1 MVLLLA
7 ARRFFIFLL
16 VVAKYSLKLSASE
29 NGERVPLSNP
39 RRVRFA
45 LDELGGV
52 FFKLGQIL
60 AMRFD
65 LISERYAVE
74 LMNLFDNARALPD
87 ATLFRVFSRETHF
100 EMEDEFVLEPGP
112 VAVASFA
119 QVYKG
124 TYKGSTVAIK
134 IQKPHAKRHA
144 KADILLVRFFGRL
157 AHFFGILRAISIDEV
172 TPQLKSWL
180 DEELDYRREANNA
193 MPLRA
198 HVERHGEEKIIIPA
212 VFEEFTTERVL
223 VTEYLSGTPVSA
235 VIKKRDLAQV
245 FSVEERRA
253 AAEFLVRDLMRQY
266 FIDGFFHADPH
277 PGNLMLYK
285 DGSIGYLDFGIIGKP
300 KTSTANFLTFIEGVS
315 LLDFTKMI
323 DGFMSYGR
331 QHVETEMP
339 TLVKE
344 DRKLRRLLTKGFD
357 VIGKKLEAD
366 FIPVINEWHALTGNQ
381 DAPLESRSSAGTFF
395 RMMKCGERYGI
406 IVPPDVIGFVRS
418 LMIVDMVCLRL
429 ESGFNMVKAV
439 QKFFDVYPRER
450 VESMR
455 QEHGA
460 GLPLAEVDVLDLRP
474 DDEPRISPSRARE
487 RELYKKERLV
497 ARMLAVAE
505 RNPELYTM
513 LKG

>member
-7 ARRFFIFLL
+7 VRRFFVFLWIL
-16 VVAKYSLKLSASE
+16 LKYPLKLSATE
-29 NGERVPLSNP
+29 NGEKVPLSNP

-87 ATLFRVFSRETHF
+87 ETLFRVFSRETHF
-100 EMEDEFVLEPGP
+100 EMEDEFTLEAGP
-112 VAVASFA
+112 IAVASFA

-124 TYKGSTVAIK
+124 SYRGSTVAIK
-134 IQKPHAKRHA
+134 IQKPHAHRHA
-144 KADILLVRFFGRL
+144 KADILLVRVLGRL

-172 TPQLKSWL
+172 TAQLTSWL

-193 MPLRA
+193 LLLRA
-198 HVERHGEEKIIIPA
+198 HVRRHGEEKILIPR
-212 VFEEFTTERVL
+212 VFEEFTTKRIL
-223 VTEYLSGTPVSA
+223 VTEYLTGTPVSA
-235 VIKKRDLAQV
+235 VIKQRQRVSEFPL
-245 FSVEERRA
+245 EERRA
-253 AAEFLVRDLMRQY
+253 AAEFLVRDLMRQF

-285 DGSIGYLDFGIIGKP
+285 DGTIGYLDFGIIGKP
-300 KTSTANFLTFIEGVS
+300 RISTEHFLAFIEGVS
-315 LLDFTKMI
+315 MLDFTKMI

-331 QHVETEMP
+331 QHLEAEMP
-339 TLVKE
+339 TLMKE
-344 DRKLRRLLTKGFD
+344 DRKLRRLLGKGFEA
-357 VIGKKLEAD
+357 IGEKLEKE
-366 FIPVINEWHALTGNQ
+366 FIPVINEWHTLTGNK

-406 IVPPDVIGFVRS
+406 LVPPDVIAFVRS

-429 ESGFNMVKAV
+429 DGGFNMVKAV
-439 QKFFDVYPRER
+439 QKFFQVYPKEQIEALRQIHATGELKT
-450 VESMR
+450 VEVFDLYPDH
-455 QEHGA
+455 E
-460 GLPLAEVDVLDLRP
+460 PLV
-474 DDEPRISPSRARE
+474 SPTRARE
-487 RELYKKERLV
+487 RELYKKERLID
-497 ARMLAVAE
+497 RMLAVAE
-505 RNPELYTM
+505 RNPELYTL
-513 LKG
+513 LKR